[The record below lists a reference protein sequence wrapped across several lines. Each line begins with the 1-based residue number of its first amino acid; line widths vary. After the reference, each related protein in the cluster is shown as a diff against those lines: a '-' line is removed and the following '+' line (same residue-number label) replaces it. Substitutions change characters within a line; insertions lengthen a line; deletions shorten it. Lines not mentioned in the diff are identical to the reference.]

1 MRGTILLL
9 LFMTAA
15 SSTAIGQRNTRFTGY
30 VRTVN
35 SAASPCRGADVSVRH
50 VSEDAAM
57 GGRNTIDYA
66 FKNNSSSACTLK
78 GYPRYELLDRSGK
91 VRLRGRAINSQQL
104 PGAEPK
110 QPPHLVTIEPGKEA
124 WFRVYY
130 NSGGAGYM
138 GKPCPVSRKVR
149 IVAPG
154 ITRLFS
160 LKENITSCRTVEVSA
175 VRDGPL
181 PE

>member
-9 LFMTAA
+9 VLITAA
-15 SSTAIGQRNTRFTGY
+15 SSTAIGQTNTRFTGY
-30 VRTVN
+30 VRTVD
-35 SAASPCRGADVSVRH
+35 SAAACRGADVSVRH
-50 VSEDAAM
+50 VNEDAAM
-57 GGRNTIDYA
+57 SGQNTIVYA
-66 FKNNSSSACTLK
+66 FKNNSSTACTLK

-91 VRLRGRAINSQQL
+91 VRPRGRAINSQQL
-104 PGAEPK
+104 PGDEAK
-110 QPPHLVTIEPGKEA
+110 QAPQLVTIEPGKEA

-154 ITRLFS
+154 TTRLFS
-160 LKENITSCRTVEVSA
+160 LQENVTSCRAVEVSA
-175 VRDGPL
+175 VRGGPL